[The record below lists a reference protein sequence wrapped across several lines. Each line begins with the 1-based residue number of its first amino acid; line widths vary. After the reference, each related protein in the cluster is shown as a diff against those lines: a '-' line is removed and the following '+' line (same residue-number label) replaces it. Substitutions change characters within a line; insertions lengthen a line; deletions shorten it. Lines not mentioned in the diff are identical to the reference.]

1 MEPITAAI
9 VAALASGIGSAT
21 NTAISDAYSA
31 LKTKLTDILSSD
43 SDAVDALQSL
53 EKKPDSSGRQNV
65 LNEEL
70 LQANVE
76 QSAEIKQL
84 LKHLLENLSQTESGK
99 EALSKYNI
107 SADKIGVVG
116 DNTQIKNQSF

>member
-9 VAALASGIGSAT
+9 VAALASGVGSVT
-21 NTAISDAYSA
+21 NTAIKDAYSA
-31 LKTKLTDILSSD
+31 LKIKLTDILSSD

-53 EKKPDSSGRQNV
+53 EKKPDSAGRQNV

-84 LKHLLENLSQTESGK
+84 LKHLLEILSQTESGK

>member
-9 VAALASGIGSAT
+9 VAALASGIGSVT

-31 LKTKLTDILSSD
+31 LKTQLSEMLSSD

-53 EKKPDSSGRQNV
+53 EKKPESSGRQNV

-76 QSAEIKQL
+76 RSAEIKQL
-84 LKHLLENLSQTESGK
+84 LKNLLENLSQTESGK

-107 SADKIGVVG
+107 NADKIGVVG
-116 DNTQIKNQSF
+116 DNAQIKNQSF

>member
-21 NTAISDAYSA
+21 NTAINDAYSA
-31 LKTKLTDILSSD
+31 LKTKLSDMLSSD

-53 EKKPDSSGRQNV
+53 EKKPESSGRQNV

-84 LKHLLENLSQTESGK
+84 LKNLLKNLSQTKSGK
-99 EALSKYNI
+99 KALSKYNI
-107 SADKIGVVG
+107 SAYKIGVVG
-116 DNTQIKNQSF
+116 DNAHIKNQSF